1 MLNLTIR
8 VLGDA
13 AIFRCEGRIV
23 FPDAEKLRVAVMTH
37 PRIRSAVLDLAE
49 IKAIDAAGLGM
60 LVALR
65 AWSKTTTTTL
75 KLMNLN
81 QKVEHLL
88 ELTHLMPLFDIC
100 SVGEMLDLFCRAFQ
114 QSRFVEE
121 VATGV
126 HARFSM
132 TLDRSHRSA
141 MASQERN
148 VGCPA
153 TRTS

>member
-1 MLNLTIR
+1 MLKLTIR
-8 VLGDA
+8 ILGDA

-81 QKVEHLL
+81 PKVEYLL
-88 ELTHLMPLFDIC
+88 ELTHLLPLFEVC
-100 SVGEMLDLFCRAFQ
+100 SVKDMFELFCGAIQRSQ
-114 QSRFVEE
+114 FVEVE
-121 VATGV
+121 AETEGPVRV
-126 HARFSM
+126 
-132 TLDRSHRSA
+132 LDDA
-141 MASQERN
+141 
-148 VGCPA
+148 G
-153 TRTS
+153 RTSIEAQV